1 VNLQN
6 YRRLSWT
13 VLAINLGVILWGAFV
28 RATGSGAGCGD
39 HWPLC
44 NGVVVPHEPS
54 IETMI
59 ELTHRLTSG
68 VALLSVMAL
77 VFFGRKLFPA
87 GSPVRFGAWGSLIF
101 IVIEALLG
109 AGLVLFEYVAGDTRP
124 LRGAV
129 VGLHL
134 VNTLLLLGWLALTI
148 FWVEGGRWLRLKGRK
163 FWILLPTM
171 AAFLVLGASGAIAAL
186 GDTLFPVESLKEGF
200 VMDFSEGAH
209 ILLRLRVL
217 HPVFAIGTA
226 LLVYL
231 CTAAVAT
238 QKSSKKVQKWAM
250 ALAGIFTLQLGL
262 GFLNLLLLAPVWLQL
277 LHLLVADL
285 SWLSLIFLGAEALQE
300 EEES

>member
-1 VNLQN
+1 VQLHT
-6 YRRLSWT
+6 YRRLTWT
-13 VLAINLGVILWGAFV
+13 VLVINLGVILWGAFV

-44 NGVVVPHEPS
+44 NGVVVPHEPTV
-54 IETMI
+54 ETLI

-68 VALLSVMAL
+68 VALISVVAL
-77 VFFGRKLFPA
+77 VYFGRKLFPV

-134 VNTLLLLGWLALTI
+134 VNTLLLLGWLVLTI
-148 FWVEGGRWLRLKGRK
+148 FWAGGGRWLRLEGRK

-209 ILLRLRVL
+209 ILVRLRVL
-217 HPVFAIGTA
+217 HPVLAIGTA

-231 CTAAVAT
+231 CSAAVAT
-238 QKSSKKVQKWAM
+238 QKSSEKVRKWAM

-277 LHLLVADL
+277 VHLLVADL
-285 SWLSLIFLGAEALQE
+285 SWICLIFLGAEALQE
-300 EEES
+300 EES